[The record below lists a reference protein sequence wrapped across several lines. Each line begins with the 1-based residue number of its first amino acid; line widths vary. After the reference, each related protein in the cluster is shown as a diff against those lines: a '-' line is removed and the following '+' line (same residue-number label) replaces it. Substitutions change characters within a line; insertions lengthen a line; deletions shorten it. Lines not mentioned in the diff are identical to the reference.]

1 MRRMRRKMTKTLQG
15 RTILITRSRDQAPH
29 FRRLLKEAGAR
40 VLEVP
45 TLRIHPRLGPELDQ
59 EICQVSRYDWL
70 IFTSANGAEVFLK
83 RTRQLESSP
92 DAPSR
97 DQFPRISVIGPATK
111 DKVQQYGYEA
121 DLVPELYQAEG
132 IVEDLLHFHQGRL
145 EGLKVLL
152 PRASRARSFLPEQL
166 CRHGAE
172 VRVLALYDTLIP
184 EESRQAL
191 RQALGESPDL
201 ITLTSSST
209 VLHLLALS
217 RPEQLRSFR
226 YAAIGPI
233 TAATANEQ
241 GLDVVLQ
248 ASHYTI
254 PGLVKAIEDYFSE
267 VKEFPPQRH

>member
-1 MRRMRRKMTKTLQG
+1 MTKALQG

-29 FRRLLKEAGAR
+29 FRRLLETAGAR

-45 TLRIHPRLGPELDQ
+45 TLRIHPRVGPELDQ
-59 EICQVSRYDWL
+59 EICQLARYDWL
-70 IFTSANGAEVFLK
+70 IFTSANGAEIFLK
-83 RTRQLESSP
+83 RVRQLGSHRDASP
-92 DAPSR
+92 KKR
-97 DQFPRISVIGPATK
+97 FPRISVIGPATK
-111 DKVQQYGYEA
+111 EKVRQFGHEA
-121 DLVPELYQAEG
+121 DLVPERYQAEG
-132 IVEDLLHFHQGRL
+132 VVEDLLHFHQGHL

-166 CRHGAE
+166 RRHGAE

-191 RQALGESPDL
+191 RQSLRESPDL

-217 RPEQLRSFR
+217 EPQQLKSFR

-233 TAATANEQ
+233 TAATAKEQ
-241 GLDVVLQ
+241 GLDVALQ
-248 ASHYTI
+248 ASDYTI
-254 PGLVKAIEDYFSE
+254 PGLVKAMESYFS
-267 VKEFPPQRH
+267 KPPDQSSPAK